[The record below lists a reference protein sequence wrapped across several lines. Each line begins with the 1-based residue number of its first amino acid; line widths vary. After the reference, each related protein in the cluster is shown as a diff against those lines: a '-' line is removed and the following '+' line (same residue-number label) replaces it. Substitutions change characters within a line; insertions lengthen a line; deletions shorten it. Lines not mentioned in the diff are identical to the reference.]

1 MSLSDRIAADLTAA
15 IKAKAEPD
23 RTVLRGLS
31 AAIKNAQIEA
41 GTELDDASVL
51 KVVEKQA
58 KQRQETIA
66 AAKETRPDLAATEEA
81 EAAVLATY
89 LPEPLSEA
97 ELTALVEAAIS
108 ETGAASAADMGMVMG
123 ALQPQIAGRA
133 DGKAVAGL
141 VRSRLS

>member
-1 MSLSDRIAADLTAA
+1 MSLSDRIASDLTEA
-15 IKAKAEPD
+15 IKSKTEPN

-31 AAIKNAQIEA
+31 AALKNASIEA
-41 GTELDDASVL
+41 GSELDDAAVL

-66 AAKETRPDLAATEEA
+66 ATKDSRPELAAAEEA
-81 EAAVLATY
+81 EAAVLAAY

-97 ELTALVEAAIS
+97 ELTELVDGAIAQ
-108 ETGAASAADMGMVMG
+108 TGAVSPAEMGKVMG
-123 ALQPQIAGRA
+123 ALQPQVAGRA
-133 DGKAVAGL
+133 DGKAVAEL